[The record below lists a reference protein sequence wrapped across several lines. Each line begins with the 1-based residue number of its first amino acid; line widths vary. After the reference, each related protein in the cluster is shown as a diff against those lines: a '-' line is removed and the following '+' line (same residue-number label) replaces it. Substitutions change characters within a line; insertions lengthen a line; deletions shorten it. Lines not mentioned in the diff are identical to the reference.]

1 MSFQTDIEAYTGSI
15 SSLTTEAAKYLLD
28 GVKYMTKILMQDD
41 EMAAR
46 MTALST
52 LNNSTPTLTS
62 TVMANVLKIVSV
74 TRSDGTIFRQ
84 ANEIDPS
91 KAGLYSDTNSIYV
104 TSKLDP
110 KYYIEANVMSILP
123 TPTASETAK
132 VYSISPVSSVAISAT
147 SIAGLPTEVLDG
159 VVFYAAKNILLKKMV
174 NYTKPNVT
182 DAGIASTDLT
192 ADIVA
197 GNLTTAADNLDFDKW
212 FDVLG
217 DLIADEDIELA
228 QVQTDK
234 IRAYVETYNVA
245 NATNQTEYQWY
256 ESQYVKVSK
265 LLMDFIEPYIVGRLA
280 SGGGP
285 PNEVATNG

>member
-110 KYYIEANVMSILP
+110 KYYIEANVMNILP

-192 ADIVA
+192 ADIVT

>member
-15 SSLTTEAAKYLLD
+15 SGLTTEAAKYLLD

-182 DAGIASTDLT
+182 DAGIVSTDLT
-192 ADIVA
+192 ADIVT

>member
-192 ADIVA
+192 ADIVT